1 MKIAIAVWKG
11 RISPV
16 FDTARHLMVMDV
28 EAGKALSRHEE
39 SLVDQMAHMK
49 VSRLVKLGVE
59 VLICGAISR
68 PLAEMITGSG
78 IRLIPFLS
86 GDVEEVIQA
95 FLAGN
100 LPNSAFL
107 MPGCCGRRR
116 QFRSGR
122 DRGAQRG
129 RGGIR

>member
-1 MKIAIAVWKG
+1 MSDLKQDEPIDFTYPDEGAY
-11 RISPV
+11 S
-16 FDTARHLMVMDV
+16 
-28 EAGKALSRHEE
+28 E
-39 SLVDQMAHMK
+39 SII
-49 VSRLVKLGVE
+49 VKLGVE

-68 PLAEMITGSG
+68 PLAEMITDSG

-116 QFRSGR
+116 RFRSGR
-122 DRGAQRG
+122 GRGAQRG